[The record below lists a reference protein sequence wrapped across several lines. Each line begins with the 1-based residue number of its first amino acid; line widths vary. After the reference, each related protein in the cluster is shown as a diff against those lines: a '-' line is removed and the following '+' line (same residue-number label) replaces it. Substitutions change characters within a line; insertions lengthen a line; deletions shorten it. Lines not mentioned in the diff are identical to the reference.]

1 MKPGSLAWK
10 RFMAKLYGI
19 GASIVIMG
27 ALFKIQHYPG
37 ATIMLNVGLSTEAI
51 IFFFSAFE
59 PVHEEI
65 DWSLVY
71 PELRTGEQRDSSPG
85 GGGGS
90 AEEELEEE
98 VDSPTKELDRMME
111 EAKIEPELIES
122 LGNGLRT
129 LSDQANKLSDIS
141 DASVATQ
148 EYADS
153 LRNASQKVGE
163 LSDSY
168 EKASQS
174 LTGLLENQE
183 EGKNAGEQ
191 LQKMSENLASLNN
204 VYELQLKSSNEQLE
218 TTNKLFEG
226 MGDLMQNLNDSVED
240 TKKYKENIAQLSEN
254 LESLNQVYGN
264 MLSAMNVTPAQQQG

>member
-1 MKPGSLAWK
+1 
-10 RFMAKLYGI
+10 MAKLYGI
-19 GASIVIMG
+19 GASVVILG

-37 ATIMLNVGLSTEAI
+37 AGIMLVCGLSTEAV

-85 GGGGS
+85 GGGGGS
-90 AEEELEEE
+90 AAAELEEDE
-98 VDSPTKELDRMME
+98 EESPTQQLDRMME

-148 EYADS
+148 EYTDS

-163 LSDSY
+163 LSQSY
-168 EKASQS
+168 EQASQA
-174 LTGLLENQE
+174 LTGLLESQE
-183 EGKNAGEQ
+183 EGKNAGEH

-240 TKKYKENIAQLSEN
+240 TKRYKENISQLSQN

-264 MLSAMNVTPAQQQG
+264 MLSAMNVSPAQGQQQ